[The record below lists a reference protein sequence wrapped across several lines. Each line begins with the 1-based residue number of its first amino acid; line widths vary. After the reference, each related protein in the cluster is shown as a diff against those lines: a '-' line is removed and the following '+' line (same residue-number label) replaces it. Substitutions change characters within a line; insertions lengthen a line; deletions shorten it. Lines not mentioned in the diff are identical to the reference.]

1 MKRIL
6 LIIASVTIL
15 GTSGYYIYQHYI
27 FPKNN
32 SSSVAGKEAQ
42 NPAVSVL
49 TIHPALITQTRSFN
63 GRVSAFKISPVRP
76 QVGGVIQA
84 RLFQEGEEVKAG
96 QQLYQIDPAPYLVAL
111 NTAKA
116 QLQKAE
122 AVAKAQQSKIARY
135 KKLVQMNAI
144 GRQDYDDTVASFAE
158 AQADIAIARAAV
170 ESAEL
175 NLSYTKVYAPI
186 DGKTG
191 FSMVTEGALVT
202 ADQGDSLTTITQL
215 NPIYVDFTAQADELA
230 PIRAQQQ
237 QGAGEQIKFVIG
249 DQKPEQKEGDKM
261 LAGQLEFSDVTIDPS
276 TGTVKTRVK
285 FSNDDHQLRPKLL
298 PGEFVKIVA
307 MFPQQSALLV
317 PQSAAIRGA
326 DGRLSV
332 WVITA
337 DQTVRRQPIEA
348 QQTYQNQWILQ
359 GGLNKGDRIA
369 TAGFQKIKDGQAVT
383 IAPDKTEEK
392 TQDKTQDKTQEK
404 TQDQARKTP
413 QQ

>member
-1 MKRIL
+1 MKKL
-6 LIIASVTIL
+6 LLVLLVL
-15 GTSGYYIYQHYI
+15 GGMAGCMSGGYYFYQ
-27 FPKNN
+27 KRQ
-32 SSSVAGKEAQ
+32 GEAAAKSPEA
-42 NPAVSVL
+42 PAVSVL

-215 NPIYVDFTAQADELA
+215 DPIYVDFTAQADELA

-237 QGAGEQIKFVIG
+237 QGAGEQIKFVID
-249 DQKPEQKEGDKM
+249 DQKPGRKEGDKIP
-261 LAGQLEFSDVTIDPS
+261 AGQLEFSDVTIDPS

-285 FSNDDHQLRPKLL
+285 FSNDDHQLWPKLL

-337 DQTVRRQPIEA
+337 DQTVKKQPIEA

-392 TQDKTQDKTQEK
+392 TQDKTQEK